1 MMYTACTIPGIYPR
15 RVNRIEIIRQT
26 VYDLNPEKL
35 SGRVVGIPIVN
46 LPEWLV
52 SRPTTLVRRQKF
64 RESSILCVL
73 LATPQPT
80 GARVSAENAGIL
92 PRTPGLAYAGL
103 VLTPLFW
110 AGNAVVAR
118 GTVENIPPLSMSF
131 WRWII
136 ALAILLPF
144 GLPGVW
150 RHRQVIR
157 QHFRSM
163 LTLATFSVAAFN
175 SLLYFAATTT
185 TATNIALINATIPI
199 FVALLAWILLGD
211 RTRPI
216 QALGIALAIIGIVT
230 VVARGDIAVLTGLQ
244 TQPGDLIM
252 VAAVFSWGLFSVLL
266 RRQAVPLPALTFLT
280 TQILLGTL
288 VILPFYLTD
297 LLFFAGGFDLSRS
310 TALPRLY
317 FAIFP
322 GILAYAFW
330 NHGVH
335 KIGPA
340 RAAIFMYLTPVF
352 ASVLAGVFLGESLGV
367 FHIIGG
373 LLILAGL
380 LLATQTGK
388 RAHYRIKEQQA
399 KGDSHD

>member
-1 MMYTACTIPGIYPR
+1 
-15 RVNRIEIIRQT
+15 V
-26 VYDLNPEKL
+26 L
-35 SGRVVGIPIVN
+35 SESSGKRIPI
-46 LPEWLV
+46 
-52 SRPTTLVRRQKF
+52 
-64 RESSILCVL
+64 
-73 LATPQPT
+73 
-80 GARVSAENAGIL
+80 
-92 PRTPGLAYAGL
+92 PGLAYVGL

-118 GTVENIPPLSMSF
+118 GAVENIPPLSMSF

-144 GLPGVW
+144 GLPGIW
-150 RHRQVIR
+150 RHRQIIR
-157 QHFRSM
+157 QRFGSM
-163 LTLATFSVAAFN
+163 LALATFSVAAFN

-199 FVALLAWILLGD
+199 FVALLAWVLLGD
-211 RTRPI
+211 RTRPV
-216 QALGIALAIIGIVT
+216 QAFGIALAITGIVT
-230 VVARGDIAVLTGLQ
+230 VVARGELSVLTSLQ
-244 TQPGDLIM
+244 AQPGDLIM
-252 VAAVFSWGLFSVLL
+252 VLAVFSWGLFSVLL

-297 LLFFAGGFDLSRS
+297 LFFFAGGFELSQD
-310 TALPRLY
+310 TALPLLY

-322 GILAYAFW
+322 GILAYGFW

-335 KIGPA
+335 QIGPA

-352 ASVLAGVFLGESLGV
+352 ASVLAGIFLDESLGAY
-367 FHIIGG
+367 HIVGG

-388 RAHYRIKEQQA
+388 RASYRSRTQ
-399 KGDSHD
+399 

>member
-1 MMYTACTIPGIYPR
+1 M
-15 RVNRIEIIRQT
+15 
-26 VYDLNPEKL
+26 
-35 SGRVVGIPIVN
+35 
-46 LPEWLV
+46 
-52 SRPTTLVRRQKF
+52 
-64 RESSILCVL
+64 
-73 LATPQPT
+73 
-80 GARVSAENAGIL
+80 SAENAGIL
-92 PRTPGLAYAGL
+92 SRIPGLAYVGL

-118 GTVENIPPLSMSF
+118 GTVEDIPPLSMSF

-150 RHRQVIR
+150 RHRQIIR
-157 QHFRSM
+157 QYFGSM
-163 LTLATFSVAAFN
+163 LALATFSVAAFN

-216 QALGIALAIIGIVT
+216 QALGIALAITGIVT
-230 VVARGDIAVLTGLQ
+230 VVARGDLSVLTGLQ
-244 TQPGDLIM
+244 AQPGDLIM
-252 VAAVFSWGLFSVLL
+252 VVAVFSWGLFSVLL

-297 LLFFAGGFDLSRS
+297 LFFFAGGFDLSRD
-310 TALPRLY
+310 TALPLLY

-322 GILAYAFW
+322 GILAYGFW

-352 ASVLAGVFLGESLGV
+352 ASVLASVFLKESLGV
-367 FHIIGG
+367 FHVIGG
-373 LLILAGL
+373 LLILVGL
-380 LLATQTGK
+380 LLATRTGK
-388 RAHYRIKEQQA
+388 RASYRTTGQHA
-399 KGDSHD
+399 KGDQ